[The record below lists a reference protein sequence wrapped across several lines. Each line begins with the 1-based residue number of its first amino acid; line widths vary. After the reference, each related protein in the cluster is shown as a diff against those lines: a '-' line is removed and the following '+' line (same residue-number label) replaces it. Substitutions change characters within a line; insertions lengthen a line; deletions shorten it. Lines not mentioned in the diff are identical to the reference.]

1 MPLPRANSGHPATKV
16 LPLHRRAPKDQAVH
30 RPSDVK
36 SCQDATGHNE
46 NKPTGQ
52 GWSASRPSQASLP
65 GHEKSGFFSATLL
78 TCRGRFRRAPR
89 TGRGT
94 DAGAA
99 SAQNAHTEI
108 PMQDHRASPVRSRC
122 RYSGQRTPRPSW
134 SGICPGERAQTGTR
148 DELRNYRP
156 STGASGSSTGWVRSG
171 RRPPPPCNGS
181 ESHRPPIRGRLRLTG
196 GTSCCGHHG
205 GSRPDRGADGLSCPG
220 RGAYGGRLPGCGH
233 HRGG

>member
-1 MPLPRANSGHPATKV
+1 MTRPPVVLWSSGACVRTLTLATAGTASFTKSCVVGESDATLAEGSQDVTTNDVPPRAPSHGPIAVIPPPRCFPCTAE
-16 LPLHRRAPKDQAVH
+16 PQRSSRPQAVRRQVTSGRNRTQRDQTNRSQQVQR
-30 RPSDVK
+30 RPPQV
-36 SCQDATGHNE
+36 
-46 NKPTGQ
+46 
-52 GWSASRPSQASLP
+52 RRP

-156 STGASGSSTGWVRSG
+156 STGASGLHWLGPEWAAAPTAVQRK
-171 RRPPPPCNGS
+171 
-181 ESHRPPIRGRLRLTG
+181 
-196 GTSCCGHHG
+196 
-205 GSRPDRGADGLSCPG
+205 
-220 RGAYGGRLPGCGH
+220 
-233 HRGG
+233 